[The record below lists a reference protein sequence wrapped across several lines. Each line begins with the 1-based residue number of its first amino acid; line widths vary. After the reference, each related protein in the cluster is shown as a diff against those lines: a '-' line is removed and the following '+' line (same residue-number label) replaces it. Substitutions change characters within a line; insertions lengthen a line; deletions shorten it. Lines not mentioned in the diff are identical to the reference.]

1 MTKAPNIKAAL
12 KIPKN
17 SLIGSFLVANAFVW
31 YVSAFSYLQFLS
43 NSNGYGLLPVVTVNL
58 ATLIISAFAA
68 SLITGQFK
76 NRIVF
81 LKYWTFIGV
90 LLSMLFAFLNL
101 NDFYSLLALSAV
113 IGVYFGFGMPT
124 CTAYFA
130 EQTQPQN
137 RAKASGLIILI
148 LGVGYAAISLVDAN
162 PILIAAVL
170 AIWRIT
176 SLLPIIRNKAPLE
189 ESGVTEKKV
198 TYRSIFQNRAFL
210 LYTVPWLMFSLINDL
225 TMELNNSYLNSGL
238 FPAAFGQNYMLIEN
252 VLAGASAIICGVIAD
267 KNGRKRLALVAFVLL
282 GISYASLGLFS
293 GLYAAALFYV
303 CVDGFAWG
311 AFATLFLFTVWGDV
325 AQESGAE
332 KFYFLGVL
340 PYLFSN
346 FIRVSFGQ
354 PIADGIETQTVV
366 FSFASFFLF
375 LAILPLAYAP
385 ETLPEKIMKKAELD
399 NYIEKALLKV
409 QTENSN

>member
-17 SLIGSFLVANAFVW
+17 SLTGSFLVANAFVW
-31 YVSAFSYLQFLS
+31 YVCAFSFLQYLS
-43 NSNGYGLLPVVTVNL
+43 ESHGYGLLPVVTVNL
-58 ATLIISAFAA
+58 ATLIISAFAVA
-68 SLITGQFK
+68 LITSRFK
-76 NRIVF
+76 NNINF
-81 LKYWTFIGV
+81 LKYWIAIGV
-90 LLSMLFAFLNL
+90 LLSLFFAVLNTT
-101 NDFYSLLALSAV
+101 DFYSIIVLSAV
-113 IGVYFGFGMPT
+113 VGVYFGFGMPT

-130 EQTQPQN
+130 QQTQPQN

-148 LGVGYAAISLVDAN
+148 LGVGYTAITLLDAN
-162 PILIAAVL
+162 TVLIAAVL
-170 AIWRIT
+170 AAWRIT
-176 SLLPIIRNKAPLE
+176 SLLPILRSKTPQE
-189 ESGVTEKKV
+189 DTEVKDKKV
-198 TYRSIFQNRAFL
+198 TYRSILQSRAFL

-225 TMELNNSYLNSGL
+225 TMELNKTYFNSGL
-238 FPAAFGQNYMLIEN
+238 FPAAFAQNYMLIEN
-252 VLAGASAIICGVIAD
+252 VLAGASAIICGVLAD

-282 GISYASLGLFS
+282 GIGYASLGLFS
-293 GLYAAALFYV
+293 ELYVAALFYV

-311 AFATLFLFTVWGDV
+311 AFMMLFLFTVWGDI
-325 AQESGAE
+325 AHEKGAE

-346 FIRVSFGQ
+346 FIRVGFGQ
-354 PIADGIETQTVV
+354 PIASGIGETVV

-409 QTENSN
+409 QKENSA